1 MKTNVY
7 IDGFNL
13 YYGCLKNSPHR
24 WLNLAEL
31 CRLLLPKDVIHRI
44 RYFTAR
50 VSARPNDP
58 DQPIRQQ
65 TYLRALETI
74 PNLTITYGSFL
85 THTVSM
91 PLANPQ
97 PGQSAYTDVIRT
109 TEKGSDV
116 NLATYLLFDAF
127 RNDCDVA
134 VIISN
139 DSDLR
144 EPVRIA
150 TQELGKKV
158 GVINPHKH
166 PSRELVQY
174 ATFVKQIRQ
183 GVLRASQFPAS
194 LTDKNG
200 TFHKPKSW

>member
-7 IDGFNL
+7 VDGFNL
-13 YYGCLKNSPHR
+13 YYGCLKNTSYR

-31 CRLLLPKDVIHRI
+31 CRLMLPKDTIHQI
-44 RYFTAR
+44 KYFTAR
-50 VSARPNDP
+50 VSARPSDP

-74 PNLTITYGSFL
+74 PNLTVIYGSFL

-97 PGQSAYTDVIRT
+97 PGKSAYADVIRT

-116 NLATYLLFDAF
+116 NLATHLLFDAF

-139 DSDLR
+139 DSDLQ
-144 EPVRIA
+144 EPVRIV
-150 TQELGKKV
+150 TQELGKQV
-158 GVINPHKH
+158 GMINPHKH
-166 PSRELVQY
+166 PSRQLVHY
-174 ATFVKQIRQ
+174 ATFVKQIRK
-183 GVLRASQFPAS
+183 GVLRTSQFPVA
-194 LTDKNG
+194 LTDQNG

>member
-1 MKTNVY
+1 MTTNVY
-7 IDGFNL
+7 VDGFNL

-31 CRLLLPKDVIHRI
+31 CRLMLPKDTIHQI

-91 PLANPQ
+91 PLANAK
-97 PGQSAYTDVIRT
+97 PGQSTYADVICT

-144 EPVRIA
+144 EPVRIV

-194 LTDKNG
+194 LTDQNG
-200 TFHKPKSW
+200 TFHKPQSW

>member
-7 IDGFNL
+7 VDGFNL
-13 YYGCLKNSPHR
+13 YYGCLKNTPYR
-24 WLNLAEL
+24 WLDLATL
-31 CRLLLPKDVIHRI
+31 CQLLLPNDQIHHI
-44 RYFTAR
+44 KYFTAL
-50 VSARPNDP
+50 VSARPSDP
-58 DQPIRQQ
+58 DQPVRQQ
-65 TYLRALETI
+65 TYIRALRI
-74 PNLTITYGSFL
+74 LPNLSVILGSFL

-97 PGQSAYTDVIRT
+97 PGQSPYVNVIRT

-116 NLATYLLFDAF
+116 NLATHLLYDAF
-127 RNDCDVA
+127 RGDCDTS

-144 EPVRIA
+144 EPVRIV
-150 TQELGKKV
+150 TQELGRRV

-174 ATFVKQIRQ
+174 ATFVKRIRT
-183 GVLRASQFPAS
+183 GVLRTSQFPPI
-194 LTDKNG
+194 LTDING
-200 TFHKPKSW
+200 TFHKPKPW